1 MKKIFLTA
9 ALIATTGLVS
19 MAQKFAYV
27 DSEYILGQ
35 VPEYKTAQGQ
45 LDALS
50 LQWQK
55 EVEAKYTDI
64 DKMYKAYQAEQVL
77 LSEDMKRKREDDIIA
92 KEKEAKDIQKAH
104 FGVEGDLFKKRQE
117 LVKPIQ
123 DKIYNAIKEMAEKT
137 QLKVIFD
144 KGSELNMIF
153 ADPKLDKSDDVLV
166 LMGYK
171 KKTVADKK

>member
-1 MKKIFLTA
+1 MKKILLTA
-9 ALIATTGLVS
+9 ALIATTGLVG

-123 DKIYNAIKEMAEKT
+123 DKIYSAIKEMAEKT